1 MTPLTHTAPP
11 TTGPCPS
18 QADSEE
24 DQDVPDKDSDIRPR
38 FHRARS
44 HMTEGGSGGAEGRE
58 GEDEG
63 DSDDDGVVA
72 DCLSDWNLR
81 KCSAA
86 ALDVLSNVFNESLL
100 PVFLPL
106 LKQNLSSQVPSPIAL
121 CGCALHSPA
130 VFCCCH

>member
-1 MTPLTHTAPP
+1 
-11 TTGPCPS
+11 
-18 QADSEE
+18 
-24 DQDVPDKDSDIRPR
+24 
-38 FHRARS
+38 
-44 HMTEGGSGGAEGRE
+44 MTEGGSGGAEGRE